1 VSKEI
6 FGMEVSELV
15 FLGKGVEG
23 RVFLTPNGDALKAY
37 SKTGLCRRE
46 YKVLKKLEGN
56 KYFPRILKCKGRF
69 MLREH
74 IKGIPIKEYIQQNG
88 ISKKLALNLIE
99 FAEEF
104 ERLEIRLDGLGR
116 HVFIQA
122 DESIKVV
129 DPRRKRNCMYKSLL
143 ITLKREDV
151 LEQFLK
157 ILEEERPDLKIK
169 WSKFIAQLAKY
180 Y

>member
-1 VSKEI
+1 MSKEI

-23 RVFLTPNGDALKAY
+23 KVFLTPTGDALKAY
-37 SKTGLCRRE
+37 SKSSLCRRE
-46 YKVLKKLEGN
+46 YKVLKRLEGN
-56 KYFPRILKCKGRF
+56 KYFPKILKCKGRF

-74 IKGIPIKEYIQQNG
+74 IKGTPIKEYIEQNG
-88 ISKKLALNLIE
+88 ISKRLTLNLIE

-116 HVFIQA
+116 HVFIQE
-122 DESIKVV
+122 DESIKAI
-129 DPRRKRNCMYKSLL
+129 DPRRKRNYMYKSLL
-143 ITLKREDV
+143 ITLKRVDALDE
-151 LEQFLK
+151 FLK
-157 ILEEERPDLKIK
+157 ILEEERPDLKKK
-169 WSKFIAQLAKY
+169 WSKFISELAKY